1 MSDIL
6 TVTEHF
12 IYLMIPS
19 SSLSGRRVSWSR
31 TMEDPGGRTEHQVK
45 ANQNSDTERGHSVFR
60 SYAEEDRSSGD
71 SNLK

>member
-19 SSLSGRRVSWSR
+19 YHCQGEGSAGAGQWKIQ
-31 TMEDPGGRTEHQVK
+31 GRTEHQVK
-45 ANQNSDTERGHSVFR
+45 ANQNSDTESPQFLVMQKKTE
-60 SYAEEDRSSGD
+60 AVEIQT
-71 SNLK
+71 